1 MSLKIKAAL
10 YTFLSLAIPFGIGY
24 VLSQLS
30 WWALPVFGIM
40 VCVVVMYSL
49 ILTRLEF
56 DSTVDEMRDRYK

>member
-1 MSLKIKAAL
+1 MSLKIKAAF